1 MLSVSAAVMVQ
12 LKFGVSSGLW
22 RGYCSLTWKRL
33 QYGKPILGFCLD
45 YQLNTKSQSEGAYSF
60 SSLEQQQIR
69 YDKI

>member
-22 RGYCSLTWKRL
+22 RGYCSWKRF

-60 SSLEQQQIR
+60 LSLEQQQIR